1 MKQVLVTGAN
11 GQLGLAIKAATA
23 AYPELS
29 FVFTGK
35 SDLDVT
41 SPGQIEAFF
50 NTNTID
56 VCINTAA
63 YTHVDKAEDEPEA
76 AYLLNETAPRLL
88 AEACKKHGV
97 FLIHISTD
105 YVFDGT
111 KGAPYTTADKP
122 NPINVYGA
130 SKLAGEKA
138 LANVGGD
145 HCIVRTS
152 WLYSEYGNNFQTKI
166 LAKAKT
172 APYLEVVSDLY
183 GTPTYAPNLVV
194 FLLNKINDLAFTSN
208 VEHFSGGKTMS
219 WYDLAKSLTQI
230 QVKEIASEALNL
242 KANRPKDTAL
252 LNNLNE

>member
-1 MKQVLVTGAN
+1 MKRVLVTGAN

-23 AYPELS
+23 AYPGLS

-41 SPGQIEAFF
+41 SPRQIEVFF
-50 NTNTID
+50 KANRFD
-56 VCINTAA
+56 FCINAAA

-88 AEACKKHGV
+88 AEACKAHNI

-111 KGAPYTTADKP
+111 KGAPYTTDDKP

-138 LANVGGD
+138 IANVGGD

-172 APYLEVVSDLY
+172 APYLEVVNDLY

-194 FLLNKINDLAFTSN
+194 FLLNKTNDLTMPQKM
-208 VEHFSGGKTMS
+208 EHFSDGKTMS
-219 WYDLAKSLTQI
+219 WHALAKRLTQI
-230 QVKEIASEALNL
+230 EIKEIASETLNL
-242 KANRPKDTAL
+242 KAKRPKNTAII
-252 LNNLNE
+252 

>member
-11 GQLGLAIKAATA
+11 GQLGLATKAATA

-63 YTHVDKAEDEPEA
+63 YTHVDKAEEETEA

-97 FLIHISTD
+97 FLVHISTD

-111 KGAPYTTADKP
+111 KGSPYTAEDIP

-166 LAKAKT
+166 FEKAKT
-172 APYLEVVSDLY
+172 TTYLQIVSDLF

-194 FLLNKINDLAFTSN
+194 FLLNKIHESAFAN
-208 VEHFSGGKTMS
+208 HVEHFSDGIAMS
-219 WYDLAKSLTQI
+219 WYDLAKRITQI
-230 QVKEIASEALNL
+230 EAKEIASEALNL
-242 KANRPKDTAL
+242 KANRPKNTAL

>member
-1 MKQVLVTGAN
+1 MKRVLVTGAN

-23 AYPELS
+23 AYPDLS
-29 FVFTGK
+29 FVFVAK
-35 SDLDVT
+35 KELDVT
-41 SPGQIEAFF
+41 RPKQIEVFF
-50 NTNTID
+50 KANRFD
-56 VCINTAA
+56 FCINAAA

-76 AYLLNETAPRLL
+76 AYLLNETAPRIL
-88 AEACKKHGV
+88 AKACKAYNI

-111 KGAPYTTADKP
+111 KGAPYTTDDKP

-138 LANVGGD
+138 IANVGGD
-145 HCIVRTS
+145 YCIVRTS
-152 WLYSEYGNNFQTKI
+152 WLYSEYGNNFQIKI

-172 APYLEVVSDLY
+172 APYLEVVGDLY

-230 QVKEIASEALNL
+230 QVKEIASETLNL